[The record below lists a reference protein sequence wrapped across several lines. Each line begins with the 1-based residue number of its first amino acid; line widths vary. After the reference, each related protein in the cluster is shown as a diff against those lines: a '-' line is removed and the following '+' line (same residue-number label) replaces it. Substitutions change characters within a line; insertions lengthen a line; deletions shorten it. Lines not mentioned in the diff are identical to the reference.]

1 MSITSKKPRNNHG
14 KLNND
19 FYAQNVTNEV
29 RFSNNSGL
37 EKKLPSS
44 VRTEHL
50 KEIAIQRGERLRSI
64 REKLNKTLEE
74 LTTAFHMNQG
84 NYGRMERGEVCMSRP
99 FAYWISKNLLNYG
112 MVVTST
118 WLLSGKGPSPQVFVN
133 EPLKLYDYL
142 KDKIENNQSTKKLN
156 TQEEI
161 SENEREILLIH
172 NMIIYL
178 YNKSYPHSLITY
190 VKDTKM
196 EPSFTKGDLVCG
208 KIVDEANYQDLHG
221 KDCIVQYG
229 THIVVRRVII
239 ADNMFILKSN
249 DEFDVKIVNF
259 IDKAA
264 IINFRMCP
272 DISNASNVLIT
283 PDINKMMFD
292 ICN

>member
-1 MSITSKKPRNNHG
+1 MSITSKKNRNNQG
-14 KLNND
+14 NMNND
-19 FYAQNVTNEV
+19 FYVPNVTHEV
-29 RFSNNSGL
+29 KFSNNSGL
-37 EKKLPSS
+37 ERKLPSNI
-44 VRTEHL
+44 RTEHL
-50 KEIAIQRGERLRSI
+50 KEIALQRGERLRSI

-133 EPLKLYDYL
+133 EPLKLYEYL
-142 KDKIENNQSTKKLN
+142 KNKFEQNQDIITDNSP
-156 TQEEI
+156 EAM
-161 SENEREILLIH
+161 SEKERDILLIH

-178 YNKSYPHSLITY
+178 YNKSYPNSLITY

-196 EPSFTKGDLVCG
+196 EPSFSKGDLVCG
-208 KIVDEANYQDLHG
+208 KIVDENNYQELHG
-221 KDCIVQYG
+221 KDCIIQSG
-229 THIVVRRVII
+229 THIFVRRVII
-239 ADNMFILKSN
+239 VDNDFILKSG
-249 DEFDVKIVNF
+249 DECDIKILNH

-272 DISNASNVLIT
+272 DISQESNVPIT
-283 PDINKMMFD
+283 TDINKMMFD